1 MNKSCSLKG
10 QQKLFLLHLNQVS
23 SCCRAHPVD
32 INHQSIDYYLDLWQ
46 QESALLDQGVE
57 LPGCKHCWQA
67 EHNGQ
72 ISYRQSMSGFD
83 KNYVEI
89 FVSNLCNQMCSYC
102 SPKYSSAW
110 QDNMQKSGNFVNV
123 SQSTKHNLKVITQH
137 TAQDSQIDEL
147 KQLLSREPVHLKLL
161 GGEPL
166 MQRRNLQQLL
176 ELNTDNVLSLN
187 INTNLNPPNNKFLK
201 WVLDTF
207 PKDKLEFGISLD
219 TVPEHNA
226 VPRAGFD
233 QHKFYENLELLEQH
247 DIEFGF
253 MSVVSVLN
261 IFSVS
266 AYQTWLSDRNYQGNF
281 FRINNPDCLDPC
293 YLPQEFKQ
301 LLVTESVPDTARQAL
316 EHCPKVVDLK
326 QFEQYNYLSQYFQ
339 RTSTKI
345 TDHRLAAYWHWLQ
358 QKFKK

>member
-1 MNKSCSLKG
+1 
-10 QQKLFLLHLNQVS
+10 
-23 SCCRAHPVD
+23 
-32 INHQSIDYYLDLWQ
+32 
-46 QESALLDQGVE
+46 
-57 LPGCKHCWQA
+57 
-67 EHNGQ
+67 
-72 ISYRQSMSGFD
+72 
-83 KNYVEI
+83 
-89 FVSNLCNQMCSYC
+89 MCSYC

-110 QDNMQKSGNFVNV
+110 QDNMQQSGNFVNV